1 MFYNVVY
8 LKKNTQGDPC
18 LAAFDQLILSCARCS
33 VAAIMQDVLRQCRD
47 GVICKSISICGTL
60 IRLFQLAM
68 SEQFPSAAEKSADK
82 LISQYINKQDQ
93 REKDASDALDYT
105 SDVAATRRITL
116 KQTVSNEQNERSL
129 SSFTDAIISAYS
141 VLDVAHFPND
151 KSKEQTYTK
160 ARQILA
166 KLDKQLKSE
175 IAKS

>member
-1 MFYNVVY
+1 MR
-8 LKKNTQGDPC
+8 LTTQ
-18 LAAFDQLILSCARCS
+18 A
-33 VAAIMQDVLRQCRD
+33 
-47 GVICKSISICGTL
+47 
-60 IRLFQLAM
+60 
-68 SEQFPSAAEKSADK
+68 
-82 LISQYINKQDQ
+82 
-93 REKDASDALDYT
+93 
-105 SDVAATRRITL
+105 DVAATRRITL